1 MTRQG
6 CAATVFDNLRLNK
19 YACSRGGTIEYDS
32 KHWCWQHDPEAV
44 KKRRDERQA
53 RWADENRQRAEAN
66 RRLAAERLAVG
77 FLSTDAL
84 DAGIVKARFTSHDRL
99 TAALEAAAREMVLAH
114 CDSGVIAQADA
125 ALARIPTESA
135 LQEAHDD

>member
-6 CAATVFDNLRLNK
+6 CAETVSDNLGLRR

-32 KHWCWQHDPEAV
+32 QHWCWQHDPEAV
-44 KKRRDERQA
+44 RKRRTEQQA

-77 FLSTDAL
+77 FLTTDQL
-84 DAGIVKARFTSHDRL
+84 EAGIVKATFMSHDRL
-99 TAALEAAAREMVLAH
+99 DDAVLDVSARLRAVGGGWNILLAQ
-114 CDSGVIAQADA
+114 D
-125 ALARIPTESA
+125 LESA
-135 LQEAHDD
+135 LKEAHSG

>member
-6 CAATVFDNLRLNK
+6 CAATVSDNLRLNK

-32 KHWCWQHDPEAV
+32 QRWCWQHSPEAV

-53 RWADENRQRAEAN
+53 HWADENRQWAEAG

-99 TAALEAAAREMVLAH
+99 
-114 CDSGVIAQADA
+114 ADA
-125 ALARIPTESA
+125 ARDVSARLRTVGGAWNILLAQDLESA
-135 LQEAHDD
+135 LKEAHDD

>member
-6 CAATVFDNLRLNK
+6 CAETVSDNLGLRR

-32 KHWCWQHDPEAV
+32 QHWCWQHDPEAV
-44 KKRRDERQA
+44 RRRRDERQA

-77 FLSTDAL
+77 FLTTDQL

-99 TAALEAAAREMVLAH
+99 ANAARDISARLRAVGGGWNILLAQ
-114 CDSGVIAQADA
+114 D
-125 ALARIPTESA
+125 LESA
-135 LQEAHDD
+135 LKEAHSG

>member
-6 CAATVFDNLRLNK
+6 CAATVSDNLRLNK

-32 KHWCWQHDPEAV
+32 QRWCWQHSPEAV
-44 KKRRDERQA
+44 RKRRDERQA

-77 FLSTDAL
+77 FLTTDQLA
-84 DAGIVKARFTSHDRL
+84 AGIVKATFTSHDRL
-99 TAALEAAAREMVLAH
+99 ANAARDISARLRAVGGGWNILLAQ
-114 CDSGVIAQADA
+114 D
-125 ALARIPTESA
+125 LESA
-135 LQEAHDD
+135 LQEAHSG

>member
-32 KHWCWQHDPEAV
+32 QRWCWQHDPEAV

-99 TAALEAAAREMVLAH
+99 DDAVLDVSARLRAVGGGWNILL
-114 CDSGVIAQADA
+114 AQA
-125 ALARIPTESA
+125 LESA
-135 LQEAHDD
+135 LKEAHDDPA

>member
-6 CAATVFDNLRLNK
+6 CAETVFDNLRLNK

-32 KHWCWQHDPEAV
+32 QRWCWQHSPEAV
-44 KKRRDERQA
+44 RKRRDERQA

-99 TAALEAAAREMVLAH
+99 ANAARDISARLRAVGGGWNILLAQ
-114 CDSGVIAQADA
+114 D
-125 ALARIPTESA
+125 LESA
-135 LQEAHDD
+135 LKEAHDDPA

>member
-6 CAATVFDNLRLNK
+6 CAETVSDNLGLRR

-32 KHWCWQHDPEAV
+32 QHWCWQHDPEAV
-44 KKRRDERQA
+44 RKRRTEQQA

-99 TAALEAAAREMVLAH
+99 ANAARDISARLRAVGGGWNILLAQ
-114 CDSGVIAQADA
+114 D
-125 ALARIPTESA
+125 LESA
-135 LQEAHDD
+135 LKEAHSG